1 MVKALEELAEE
12 EQALLIKEEQELKV
26 KKDEKDKEKVSL
38 TAITESEP
46 DTPRS
51 DSKES
56 EKQKSSKEKINEAK
70 SKEEEKSK
78 ESEYGVGSISDI
90 VKFGN
95 SRIHSNSA
103 PNSGRSPL
111 MGSGAYHQLNTI
123 EEEKHETQTSNYIE
137 GASEREDSKLLGSNN
152 LRGSN
157 FMKDF
162 DLDEE

>member
-12 EQALLIKEEQELKV
+12 EQAILIKEEQELKK

-51 DSKES
+51 DSKETD
-56 EKQKSSKEKINEAK
+56 KNTPSKE
-70 SKEEEKSK
+70 SKTDTKPDSKEKSK
-78 ESEYGVGSISDI
+78 ESEYAGSIADTI
-90 VKFGN
+90 KFGN

-111 MGSGAYHQLNTI
+111 QGSGAYH
-123 EEEKHETQTSNYIE
+123 
-137 GASEREDSKLLGSNN
+137 
-152 LRGSN
+152 
-157 FMKDF
+157 
-162 DLDEE
+162 

>member
-1 MVKALEELAEE
+1 M
-12 EQALLIKEEQELKV
+12 
-26 KKDEKDKEKVSL
+26 SL

-51 DSKES
+51 DSKETDTK
-56 EKQKSSKEKINEAK
+56 ESKPDTNTE
-70 SKEEEKSK
+70 SKEKSK
-78 ESEYGVGSISDI
+78 ESEYAGSISESI
-90 VKFGN
+90 KFGN

-111 MGSGAYHQLNTI
+111 TGSGAYHQLNTI
-123 EEEKHETQTSNYIE
+123 EEEKHETQTSNYID

>member
-1 MVKALEELAEE
+1 MKIKIANIRKKLTENESLNLELCLDKKNHKDLFNVKLMVKALEELAEE

-56 EKQKSSKEKINEAK
+56 EKQKSSKEKIGEAK
-70 SKEEEKSK
+70 SEEEEKSK

-111 MGSGAYHQLNTI
+111 MGSGAYH
-123 EEEKHETQTSNYIE
+123 
-137 GASEREDSKLLGSNN
+137 
-152 LRGSN
+152 
-157 FMKDF
+157 
-162 DLDEE
+162 